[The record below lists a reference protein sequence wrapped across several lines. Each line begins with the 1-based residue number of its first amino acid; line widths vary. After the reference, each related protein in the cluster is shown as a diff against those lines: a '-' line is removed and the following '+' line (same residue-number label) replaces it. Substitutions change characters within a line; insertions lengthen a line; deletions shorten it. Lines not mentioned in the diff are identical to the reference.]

1 MIANACL
8 FFSNKKIA
16 LYMKRFTPGNQ
27 GNLVGLDKMFVDF
40 DLVIQKRMDTKIK
53 RTIISA
59 DRYI

>member
-1 MIANACL
+1 MRAF
-8 FFSNKKIA
+8 FFSSKKIA
-16 LYMKRFTPGNQ
+16 LHIKRFTPGKQ
-27 GNLVGLDKMFVDF
+27 GNLGGLDKMFVDF